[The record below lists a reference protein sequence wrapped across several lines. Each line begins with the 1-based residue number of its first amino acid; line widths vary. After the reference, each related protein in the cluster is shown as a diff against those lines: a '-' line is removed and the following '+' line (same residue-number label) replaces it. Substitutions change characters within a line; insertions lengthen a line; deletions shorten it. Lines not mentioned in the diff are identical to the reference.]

1 MLILDFL
8 RKKKL
13 KKTLQIFEKEY
24 NKNDI
29 EINILQ
35 KLNESFG
42 KGNRIE
48 FFKLFEEILDN
59 C

>member
-35 KLNESFG
+35 KLNESFD